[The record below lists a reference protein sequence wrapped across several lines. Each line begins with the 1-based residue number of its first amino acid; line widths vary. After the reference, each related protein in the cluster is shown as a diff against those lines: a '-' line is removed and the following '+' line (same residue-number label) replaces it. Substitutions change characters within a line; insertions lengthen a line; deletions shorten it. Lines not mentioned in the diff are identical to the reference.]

1 MTPSSILVIIVA
13 TLIALTLISAM
24 VGITLMAARNSSLHH
39 AASAFE
45 SVAGKSNNV
54 HNISNTSRH
63 PELPARVEVTTMAQE
78 KHAKTSPVVS
88 KNNMKQQT
96 LSTPLRNTK
105 PPAKVEVTTMPRV
118 KHAKTSP
125 SFVSENNMKQQTLST
140 PKSTLISS
148 KRTAFILWKYI
159 GYNSHIKAM

>member
-1 MTPSSILVIIVA
+1 MTTSSILVIIVA

-24 VGITLMAARNSSLHH
+24 IGIALMAARNSSLHH

-45 SVAGKSNNV
+45 SVAGNSNNV

-63 PELPARVEVTTMAQE
+63 PELPARIEVTAMAQE
-78 KHAKTSPVVS
+78 KHAKTLPDVS

-105 PPAKVEVTTMPRV
+105 PPAKVEVTTMPQV
-118 KHAKTSP
+118 KHAKKS
-125 SFVSENNMKQQTLST
+125 SIVSENNIKQQTLST

-148 KRTAFILWKYI
+148 KRTAFILWTHI
-159 GYNSHIKAM
+159 GYNSHIKDM